1 MRDTTRPSPPYLR
14 VIARARRAL
23 RPLAQRRRGVA
34 GDGDRARAGRAAR
47 ADARVGSPLGEV
59 EWPGAIRDTKRTIP
73 VAVPLVLAPDGA
85 GRTLLDGVS
94 EVTAALR
101 GVRERSLAQLASW
114 IRYIGI
120 DLKAATS
127 MPRSSTIACTHFG
140 VRPMPLQ
147 V

>member
-1 MRDTTRPSPPYLR
+1 MAI
-14 VIARARRAL
+14 V
-23 RPLAQRRRGVA
+23 LAQVVRPEEMLVV
-34 GDGDRARAGRAAR
+34 DT
-47 ADARVGSPLGEV
+47 PLGEV
-59 EWPGAIRDTKRTIP
+59 EWPGAIRHIEAPSRSECRSFSQRT
-73 VAVPLVLAPDGA
+73 ARAGPL
-85 GRTLLDGVS
+85 RDGVS

-101 GVRERSLAQLASW
+101 GVRERSLAQLESC

-120 DLKAATS
+120 DLKAGTS